1 MNDARVVLCID
12 DDQRFRERMAK
23 ALSDRGLVV
32 QAVSNAE
39 DAWLSAERS
48 APWGIV
54 CDLRMPNVSGLEL
67 VKRLLERCPGVR
79 LVVLTGYG
87 SIASAVEAIRLG
99 AKDYLVKPCNAD
111 QVLAALE
118 HDGAEASEVALAERT
133 PSLERLEHEHIERVL
148 AECNYNVS
156 KSARVL
162 GIHRRTLQY
171 KLSKLPNAE

>member
-1 MNDARVVLCID
+1 
-12 DDQRFRERMAK
+12 
-23 ALSDRGLVV
+23 
-32 QAVSNAE
+32 
-39 DAWLSAERS
+39 
-48 APWGIV
+48 
-54 CDLRMPNVSGLEL
+54 MPNVSGLEL
-67 VKRLLERCPGVR
+67 VKELCARCPHAR

-111 QVLAALE
+111 QLLAALQHE
-118 HDGAEASEVALAERT
+118 GAEASEDALVGRT

-148 AECNYNVS
+148 SECNYNVS

-171 KLSKLPNAE
+171 KLSKLPNAD